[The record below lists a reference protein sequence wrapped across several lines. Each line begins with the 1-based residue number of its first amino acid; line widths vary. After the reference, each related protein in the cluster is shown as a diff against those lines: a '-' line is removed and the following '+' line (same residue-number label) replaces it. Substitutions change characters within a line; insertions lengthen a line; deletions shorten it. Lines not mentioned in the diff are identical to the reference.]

1 MKYTFSRA
9 AALLALWGMVAPVS
23 HASSIRQLAEI
34 TFLNPKI
41 DGVTQ
46 SYSSNILSTGEIV
59 AVPEPQTWA
68 TLLGGL
74 GTLGLLQR
82 MRLRKN

>member
-1 MKYTFSRA
+1 
-9 AALLALWGMVAPVS
+9 MVAPVS